1 MHQRIFGTDGIRD
14 IANTNFLTA
23 ENVLK
28 LGKILGYL
36 LKNKPFIFRT
46 HRVPAM
52 AGHVKHGKSNGRHS
66 VLIGRDTRISGPMI
80 ENALASGLC
89 SQGIDVIQTGVIS
102 TPALAYLTRK
112 KESVLGII
120 ISASHNQCES
130 NGIKIFSSEGIKIPD
145 KAEILIEKYLLGKL
159 SAKFTSAQTGRL
171 INAPE
176 SAQEYI
182 VDIVKSGISLK
193 GLRIAV
199 DCANGAT
206 SLIAPEVFRKLGAKV
221 IPVNNCPNGTNIN
234 NCCGSLYPE
243 AISRAVRRHKAHIGF
258 SLDGDG
264 DRLIIADEKGAVLD
278 GDYMLVMLAKYL
290 KKKRMLRKN
299 MVVTTVMANTGLEVA
314 LNNEGIK
321 IIRTP
326 VGDRNVADVMFK
338 HGYII
343 GGEQSGHIILLNRS
357 VTGDGIITAL
367 ELLRVIKSETKSISR
382 LAKCM
387 AKYPQVLINLR
398 VKTKPELT
406 SLKGYDR
413 ILSQAR
419 ELLGGMNQV
428 VIRYSGTEPL
438 LRIMIEAEDKKAI
451 ESAAEKLVRFFE
463 QHLKITE

>member
-14 IANTNFLTA
+14 VANTNFLTA

-36 LKNKPFIFRT
+36 LKNKASIFHT

-52 AGHVKHGKSNGRHS
+52 AGHVKHGKANGRHS

-89 SQGIDVIQTGVIS
+89 SQGIDVIQAGVIS

-145 KAEILIEKYLLGKL
+145 KAEILIEKYLLDKL
-159 SAKFTSAQTGRL
+159 RAKFTSKQTGRL

-176 SAQEYI
+176 SAMEY
-182 VDIVKSGISLK
+182 VGDIVNGGIGLK

-206 SLIAPEVFRKLGAKV
+206 SLIAPEIFGKLGAKV

-234 NCCGSLYPE
+234 RCCGSLYPE
-243 AISRAVRRHKAHIGF
+243 AISRAVKRYKADIGF
-258 SLDGDG
+258 SFDGDG
-264 DRLIIADEKGAVLD
+264 DRLIVSDEKGAIID

-314 LNNEGIK
+314 LKKEGIN

-338 HGYII
+338 NGYII
-343 GGEQSGHIILLNRS
+343 GGEQSGHIILLHRS

-367 ELLRVIKSETKSISR
+367 ELLRVMKTEGKSLSR
-382 LAKCM
+382 LSKCM
-387 AKYPQVLINLR
+387 AKYPQVLINLK

-413 ILSQAR
+413 ILSQTR
-419 ELLGGMNQV
+419 GLLDGMHQI

-438 LRIMIEAEDKKAI
+438 LRIMIEAQDKKAI
-451 ESAAEKLVRFFE
+451 ESAGKKLVGFFRE
-463 QHLKITE
+463 HLKIME